1 MSSALHPPRARAP
14 LALLLLGTTSMHTKA
29 SVMWH
34 AACPARVM
42 RHAACPARAPTSCM
56 GLFDSIK
63 QAFDEAESMS
73 GKKSARASHILMKNS
88 LEALLLK
95 EKVDS
100 GEISF
105 SEAARQYSSC
115 PSSSKGGSLGQ
126 FGPGAMTPAFDA
138 LVFDPDTQIDEVNLV
153 TTSFGTHLVKVVE
166 RSGVQQTAPAE
177 VAAKAE
183 KDAAAAAA
191 AVDPLRAAA
200 EAAAAAQV
208 AAQVA
213 AQAATQAATR
223 LAAVKLPDSTP
234 PSPSPVPVPV
244 PAAPAATLA
253 ELPDGST
260 GSPPGT
266 STPTASEGSSARS
279 PRERMIE
286 LNELLSA
293 ELITPEEFDAKRKA
307 ILSSL

>member
-14 LALLLLGTTSMHTKA
+14 LALLLLGTMHTKA
-29 SVMWH
+29 SVMRH

-100 GEISF
+100 GKISF

-138 LVFDPDTQIDEVNLV
+138 LVFDPNTQIDEVNLV

-208 AAQVA
+208 AAQA
-213 AQAATQAATR
+213 TTQAAMR
-223 LAAVKLPDSTP
+223 QAAVKLPDSTP
-234 PSPSPVPVPV
+234 PSPSPVPLPV

>member
-1 MSSALHPPRARAP
+1 
-14 LALLLLGTTSMHTKA
+14 
-29 SVMWH
+29 
-34 AACPARVM
+34 
-42 RHAACPARAPTSCM
+42 
-56 GLFDSIK
+56 
-63 QAFDEAESMS
+63 MS

-208 AAQVA
+208 AAQ
-213 AQAATQAATR
+213 AATQAATQG
-223 LAAVKLPDSTP
+223 AAVKLPDSTP